1 MKKSLFTLIV
11 LSLCSLLAAQF
22 IVWHNGQIVYQSDIN
37 EVDSI
42 TLYELELPD
51 SPDNPTIDNN
61 DTVECLP
68 FVNTPEA
75 GYITIAV
82 CVPEGTCNGL
92 IAVGAAIN
100 EDATDDWSPADK
112 KHPFERVEGTATW
125 YQITLMNNPGMAVK
139 VIALTADGIA
149 DWATQWGMNKEGEDP
164 NVIVLSGEA
173 TIDASEN
180 GGEVK
185 LTAMDNADLVYVDVV
200 AWKSQPC
207 IERNKEGLATFTLTS
222 TTVPANAKVG
232 IIGNLNNWDLATVI
246 EMTASENGVYTAEAQ
261 VPASCEYKYILN
273 VAEAGYS
280 WYTAENGGNRQMSLD
295 LKAVDTVENWYG
307 IAGGEGGEEG
317 EGGEGTEPSEP
328 KDITVKAKV
337 PATWTNKIT
346 TWVWPT
352 GGEGRE
358 VVPTQEGDWY
368 VVTENC
374 TELNIIFK
382 NGEGWNGDANQTVD
396 ITTLENACYELL
408 QEGSAKATAT
418 AVDCE

>member
-51 SPDNPTIDNN
+51 STDNPIDDR

-68 FVNTPEA
+68 LVNTPEA

-82 CVPEGTCNGL
+82 CVPEETCNGL

-100 EDATDDWSPADK
+100 EDATDDWNPAEK
-112 KHPFERVEGTATW
+112 KHPFEKVEGTATW
-125 YQITLMNNPGMAVK
+125 YQITLKNNPDMVIK

-185 LTAMDNADLVYVDVV
+185 LTAMDNATLVFVDVV
-200 AWKSQPC
+200 AWKSKPC
-207 IERNKEGLATFTLTS
+207 DERNKEGLATFTLTS

-246 EMTASENGVYTAEAQ
+246 EMTAGENGVYTAEAQ

-280 WYTAENGGNRQMSLD
+280 WDTAEDGGNRQMALD
-295 LKAVDTVENWYG
+295 LKAVDTVEKWNG
-307 IAGGEGGEEG
+307 V
-317 EGGEGTEPSEP
+317 EGGEGTEPEEPAEPAEP
-328 KDITVKAKV
+328 KDITVKAKM
-337 PATWTNKIT
+337 PAGAGEPISA
-346 TWVWPT
+346 WVWPT
-352 GGEGRE
+352 GGEGSWVTPVKDGE
-358 VVPTQEGDWY
+358 WY
-368 VVTENC
+368 VYEAKQVTEV
-374 TELNIIFK
+374 NIIFI
-382 NGEGWNGDANQTVD
+382 EGTSWEDKIWQTKDLKTSESVCWQIETD
-396 ITTLENACYELL
+396 YSGTII
-408 QEGSAKATAT
+408 
-418 AVDCE
+418 DCE